1 MSRNTQN
8 SSLAVVWED
17 LSAAFDQL
25 NHWLMAVSPEHYRL
39 ERLTAPG
46 TPPHGQTPGRHLR
59 HITDHFDAL
68 FAGLRC
74 VGQQSGTT
82 PVVDYEQR
90 ARNPRL
96 ETDPT
101 AALALV
107 QQQQRLCGQ
116 CCDAGD
122 QGLMVIHRTDL
133 AVTSLPS
140 SLSRELIFLSQHSV
154 HHMAIIELLMLWQG
168 VSIAGDFGVNPST
181 RRYQVAQRGAGVDA
195 MDKQRREVNAS

>member
-17 LSAAFDQL
+17 LSAALDQL
-25 NHWLMAVSPEHYRL
+25 NHWLMSVSPEHYRL
-39 ERLTAPG
+39 ERLVGAG

-68 FAGLRC
+68 FAGLRR

-82 PVVDYEQR
+82 PAVDYEQR
-90 ARNPRL
+90 ARNPRI
-96 ETDPT
+96 ETDPA

-116 CCDAGD
+116 CCNSGD
-122 QGLMVIHRTDL
+122 RELMVIHRTDQT
-133 AVTSLPS
+133 VTSLPS

-168 VSIAGDFGVNPST
+168 VPISGDFGVNPST
-181 RRYQVAQRGAGVDA
+181 RRYLVGQRGAGVEA
-195 MDKQRREVNAS
+195 MEKQRREVNAS